1 MAVPS
6 KIVPLRIVITTGPS
20 YAPLDDVRRLTN
32 LSTGEL
38 GTLLS
43 EKFAANG
50 HRVLCLRGEGATF
63 PAPHWGVEVVP
74 FSTNDSL
81 QAHLTRIVARE
92 DVNFVFHVAALC
104 DFTVRSVTND
114 QGEPIVLDKASSRDG
129 ALRVTLDPAPKL
141 IAGLRKL
148 FPASIVVGWKYEID
162 GTPLDVMEKGRA
174 QMEECLTD
182 ACVINGRAYGTGF
195 GVISRAGE
203 KAHLPDK
210 PALSDFLVE
219 WAEHMPVSGATPR
232 QESFH
237 ALASFMPLG
246 PFV

>member
-1 MAVPS
+1 
-6 KIVPLRIVITTGPS
+6 VPLRIVITSGPS
-20 YAPLDDVRRLTN
+20 SVPLDGVRRLTN
-32 LSTGEL
+32 ISTGEL
-38 GTLLS
+38 GTLLA

-74 FSTNDSL
+74 FSTNESL
-81 QAHLTRIVARE
+81 QSHLHRIVARE
-92 DVNFVFHVAALC
+92 DVHFVFHAAALC

-114 QGEPIVLDKASSRDG
+114 QGEPLVRDKASSREG
-129 ALRVTLDPAPKL
+129 PLRVTLDPAPKL

-148 FPASIVVGWKYEID
+148 FPASILVGWKYEID
-162 GTPLDVMEKGRA
+162 GTLLGIMEKGRA

-182 ACVINGRAYGTGF
+182 ACVVNGRAYGNGY

-210 PALSDFLVE
+210 AALSTFLVE
-219 WAEHMPVSGATPR
+219 WAEHMPLSGSVPR

-237 ALASFMPLG
+237 ALASFMPMA
-246 PFV
+246 PFI